1 MKMNKINDKYQKYN
15 QVIIDKIKND
25 EKLNSFINELNEE
38 QFNEYFNLL
47 YNQALE
53 NEKCKNCLGK
63 KDCVSDN
70 YGYQSYLMLIDGKV
84 VQKVKPCE
92 YMEINN
98 FDLVDVLYYPVN
110 AFSGNVD
117 RGNLVARGNFFVE
130 QKKIIDGK
138 SNKGTYLYG
147 RYGTGKSFLTF
158 KLVNQL
164 ASYGKKVVFVLV
176 PELIRIIKANLDT
189 PNFMDELIVKLKR
202 VDVLVLDD
210 IGGEINSSFSRDE
223 ILFPI
228 LDSRMN
234 EGKITFFTSNYNM
247 DELEKHFSIEN
258 KRKDENPVP
267 AGRIMERIRKLSKEM
282 VLDDKNYRA

>member
-1 MKMNKINDKYQKYN
+1 
-15 QVIIDKIKND
+15 
-25 EKLNSFINELNEE
+25 
-38 QFNEYFNLL
+38 
-47 YNQALE
+47 
-53 NEKCKNCLGK
+53 
-63 KDCVSDN
+63 
-70 YGYQSYLMLIDGKV
+70 
-84 VQKVKPCE
+84 
-92 YMEINN
+92 
-98 FDLVDVLYYPVN
+98 
-110 AFSGNVD
+110 
-117 RGNLVARGNFFVE
+117 
-130 QKKIIDGK
+130 
-138 SNKGTYLYG
+138 
-147 RYGTGKSFLTF
+147 
-158 KLVNQL
+158 
-164 ASYGKKVVFVLV
+164 
-176 PELIRIIKANLDT
+176 
-189 PNFMDELIVKLKR
+189 MDELIVKLKR